1 LDLRGASFSLLP
13 AAGDNGT
20 YSLARVRAAFQV
32 VIGTVCHVDL
42 TPLVPPGSVASNLAG
57 NTDTLLLIAA
67 GPIQPGP
74 CAPAATD
81 NCVQFTFT
89 GSFMV
94 QGIVGVLAGLLPGDV
109 PIVRIPVVNPAGV
122 SQGVREVQCSAA
134 GADGRAICGTAV
146 TDPGVFVPVGGIV
159 EVLVR
164 RPVTAT
170 PPPAL
175 ALRPPVPLLPP
186 PLLLPP
192 PGPPAPPPVPPPLV
206 PREGAAFPEI
216 PVIPEASSLLLFL
229 AGGLVALGGLLA
241 YRRLR
246 RSDR

>member
-1 LDLRGASFSLLP
+1 M
-13 AAGDNGT
+13 
-20 YSLARVRAAFQV
+20 
-32 VIGTVCHVDL
+32 
-42 TPLVPPGSVASNLAG
+42 
-57 NTDTLLLIAA
+57 
-67 GPIQPGP
+67 
-74 CAPAATD
+74 ATD

-146 TDPGVFVPVGGIV
+146 TDPGFFVPVGGIV

-170 PPPAL
+170 PTPAF

-186 PLLLPP
+186 PLPLPP

-229 AGGLVALGGLLA
+229 AGGLVALGGLLT
-241 YRRLR
+241 YRRLW